1 MSHPRGLFRHEDMK
15 TTTLLDGL
23 RWLLAAGLAANGT
36 AMLFSPAAWYHAVPG
51 VAYTGPLN
59 LHFVRDIGCAYLMA
73 AAGLTWRALRP
84 TTGAPAAW
92 LGAGFL
98 LLHAG
103 VHVGET
109 LAGFCGWSTLLR
121 DVPGVVLPALA
132 ALVLAP
138 ALRRTP

>member
-1 MSHPRGLFRHEDMK
+1 MK

-59 LHFVRDIGCAYLMA
+59 LHFVRDIGCAYLVA
-73 AAGLTWRALRP
+73 AAGLAWRALRP

-109 LAGFCGWSTLLR
+109 LAGLCGWSTLLR